1 MHGRRPRDRAGPV
14 RTRALRRV
22 RGPAREGELPDVPA
36 GRGVDDEGV
45 FLSFVYVLLAA
56 TALRAVTSRSCEVVS
71 YSRATRGDENARA
84 GRGEDAR
91 GGESPGGQVLAP
103 RARRRCGS
111 SRHGCCRSG
120 ACGGRSRP
128 RRSRLRRSP
137 GSTCT
142 TCREAS
148 GAVREVSPRSTR
160 REENARGSSGPP
172 PPALPTR
179 RASSARSM
187 ISWTDSS
194 FRGVTGLYDRACAEI
209 KSSGE

>member
-1 MHGRRPRDRAGPV
+1 MHGRRPRDRPGPV
-14 RTRALRRV
+14 RTRPLRRV
-22 RGPAREGELPDVPA
+22 RGPARDGELPDVPA
-36 GRGVDDEGV
+36 GCGVDDEGV
-45 FLSFVYVLLAA
+45 FLSFVCVTRGDRTARGDQQVVRSSTLLR
-56 TALRAVTSRSCEVVS
+56 L
-71 YSRATRGDENARA
+71 ATRGDENARA
-84 GRGEDAR
+84 ERGEDAR

-137 GSTCT
+137 GWSCT